1 MHKNKIHILSTR
13 PVDKSLAQEAAKFDI
28 VLDEISFIETEAII
42 DEELAK
48 KIKGLLLQELS
59 VVFTSMNA
67 VDAVSKFIITKPA
80 WKIYCIGNTTKNLV
94 KKYFGD
100 ESVIATAENAAHLA
114 DKIVSDATITS
125 ITFFCG
131 DKRREELPEKLKSN
145 SISVD
150 EIIVYRTKETTEI
163 IIKTYDGILFYSPS
177 AVDSFFS
184 KNKVVAQ
191 TRLFA
196 IGSTTAK
203 ALEQFTKQPVT
214 IASQPGKENLVKLA
228 IDHFSKS
235 KIS

>member
-1 MHKNKIHILSTR
+1 MQKNKIHILSTR
-13 PVDKSLAQEAAKFDI
+13 PVDKSLAHEAAKFDI
-28 VLDEISFIETEAII
+28 VLDEISFIITEAII

-48 KIKGLLLQELS
+48 KIKNLLQQELS

-100 ESVIATAENAAHLA
+100 ESIIATAENAGHLA
-114 DKIVSDATITS
+114 DKIVSDAIITS

-145 SISVD
+145 NISVD
-150 EIIVYRTKETTEI
+150 EIIVYRTKETGEI
-163 IIKTYDGILFYSPS
+163 ITKNYDGILFYSPS
-177 AVDSFFS
+177 AVDSFFF

-196 IGSTTAK
+196 IGSTTAN
-203 ALEQFTKQPVT
+203 ALQQFTKQPVT
-214 IASQPGKENLVKLA
+214 IASQPGKKNLVKLA

>member
-1 MHKNKIHILSTR
+1 MQKNKIHILSTR
-13 PVDKSLAQEAAKFDI
+13 PVDKSLVHEAAKFDI
-28 VLDEISFIETEAII
+28 VLDEISFIKTEAINNG
-42 DEELAK
+42 ELTK
-48 KIKGLLLQELS
+48 KIKALLLKELS

-67 VDAVSKFIITKPA
+67 VDAVSKFITAKPA
-80 WKIYCIGNTTKNLV
+80 WKIYCIGNTTKNLA

-100 ESVIATAENAAHLA
+100 ENIIATAENAAHLA
-114 DKIVSDATITS
+114 DKIISDATISS

-145 SISVD
+145 NISVD
-150 EIIVYRTKETTEI
+150 EITVYRTKETAEI
-163 IIKTYDGILFYSPS
+163 ITKTYDGVLFYSPS

-184 KNKVVAQ
+184 KNKVVSQ
-191 TRLFA
+191 TQLFA
-196 IGSTTAK
+196 IGSTTAI
-203 ALEQFTKQPVT
+203 ALQQFTKQPVT